1 MIWRKKNRKDRGKN
15 VRKKIVEEKIGKI
28 NIIVQ
33 VGENKLANNRKMTGK
48 TIWRQKSKYIGGNHH
63 GREKTRER
71 CK

>member
-33 VGENKLANNRKMTGK
+33 VGKNK
-48 TIWRQKSKYIGGNHH
+48 
-63 GREKTRER
+63 REM
-71 CK
+71 